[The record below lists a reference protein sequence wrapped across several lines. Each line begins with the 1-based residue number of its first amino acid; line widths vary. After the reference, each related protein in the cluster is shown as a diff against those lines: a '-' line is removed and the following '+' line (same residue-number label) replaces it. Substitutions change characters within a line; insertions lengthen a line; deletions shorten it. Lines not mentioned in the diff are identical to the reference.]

1 MALTRRAFGGLTIG
15 GSSALMLAACG
26 SDEDGGGEAGGE
38 LVWAVS
44 YPWEAWNENTSTGN
58 NSAGHIAMTPMIAA
72 GGNAGGYDFD
82 PEGNVFYDDAIF
94 EGAPQLINEEPMQ
107 IQVTLKEGAQWSDG
121 EPIRLEDFIFQWH
134 SVSGRDDH
142 ANQEKALP
150 ADTAWGSS
158 IEKIEEV
165 EPGVIVFT
173 AVAGNVDPEWQFWGG
188 VYLPSH
194 YAEANGFENWQ
205 TDPEVMGDAI
215 TWFNENLWTVVSGP
229 YKPVDNK
236 LGEYIVYEPNE
247 NYQGSK
253 KAKFTKLTMKPVTG
267 IEAEVTELRQGTI
280 AGCWPNDFSLEILE
294 QLDENPE
301 EWKYKT
307 YAGATW
313 SHFDINVR
321 NAFLK
326 DVALRQAV
334 FTTVNLAE
342 IKERAFPG
350 TEVPW
355 LGNHFFTEDS
365 PYYVDYLTPAN
376 YGLGDI
382 DGAKAILTGAGYT
395 WNGDGK
401 LLNADGEQVLF
412 NFRFATSNE
421 IRKLT
426 GEVIQ
431 AQLEP
436 LGIDLELKG
445 FGDEDFAATLSSN
458 DFDMIVFSWV
468 GSPAFTTAPSQY
480 FSTDS
485 ASNYGGY
492 DDPVINELL
501 PQVRGTFEMDAAA
514 DIANQIS
521 QQAVTQAYTLPLY
534 SSPLSVMWNAK
545 LLNPGEAVNPHSQAG
560 PTWNLREWQ
569 KP

>member
-1 MALTRRAFGGLTIG
+1 MALTRRALGGLTIG

-26 SDEDGGGEAGGE
+26 GNEEDGGEASGE
-38 LVWAVS
+38 LVWAIA

-58 NSAGHIAMTPMIAA
+58 NSAGHLAMTPMISVGA
-72 GGNAGGYDFD
+72 NGYDFD

-94 EGAPQLINEEPMQ
+94 EGEPQLISEAPMQ

-121 EPIRLEDFIFQWH
+121 KPIRLEDFIFQWY
-134 SVSGRDDH
+134 SVSGLPEH

-150 ADTAWGSS
+150 ASTAWGSTVAS
-158 IEKIEEV
+158 IEET

-173 AVAGNVDPEWQFWGG
+173 FTEGNVDPEWQFTGG

-194 YAEANGFENWQ
+194 YAEEEGGFAAWQ

-247 NYQGSK
+247 KYQGSK

-294 QLDENPE
+294 ELDENPE
-301 EWKYKT
+301 EWKYET

-321 NAFLK
+321 NGFLK
-326 DVALRQAV
+326 DVELRKAV
-334 FTTVNLAE
+334 FTTINIAE

-350 TEVPW
+350 TEAPW

-365 PYYVDYLTPAN
+365 PYYQDYLTPAN
-376 YGLGDI
+376 YGQGDV
-382 DGAKAILTGAGYT
+382 DGAKAILTAAGYT

-401 LLNADGEQVLF
+401 LEKDGEQVVF

-431 AQLEP
+431 AQLAP
-436 LGIDLELKG
+436 LGVDLELKG
-445 FGDEDFAATLSSN
+445 FGDEDFAATLSSA

-468 GSPAFTTAPSQY
+468 GSPAFTTGPNQY

-501 PQVRGTFEMDAAA
+501 PQVRGTFDLAESAEF
-514 DIANQIS
+514 ANQIS
-521 QQAVTQAYTLPLY
+521 AQAVAQAYTLPLY
-534 SSPLSVMWNAK
+534 SSPLSVIWNAT
-545 LLNPGEAVNPHSQAG
+545 LVDLTDPVNPASQAG
-560 PTWNLREWQ
+560 PVWNVREWQ
-569 KP
+569 AP

>member
-1 MALTRRAFGGLTIG
+1 MA
-15 GSSALMLAACG
+15 
-26 SDEDGGGEAGGE
+26 
-38 LVWAVS
+38 
-44 YPWEAWNENTSTGN
+44 PQN
-58 NSAGHIAMTPMIAA
+58 PM
-72 GGNAGGYDFD
+72 GTVGYDFD

-94 EGAPQLINEEPMQ
+94 EGEPQLISEEPMQ
-107 IQVTLKEGAQWSDG
+107 VQVTLKEGAQWSDG
-121 EPIRLEDFIFQWH
+121 KPIRLEDFIFQWY
-134 SVSGRDDH
+134 SLSGNAAH

-150 ADTAWGSS
+150 AGTAWGSTV
-158 IEKIEEV
+158 EKIEET
-165 EPGVIVFT
+165 EPGVIVT
-173 AVAGNVDPEWQFWGG
+173 TYVAGTVDPEWLFAGG

-194 YAEANGFENWQ
+194 YAEEEGGFATWA

-215 TWFNENLWTVVSGP
+215 TWFNENLATVGSGP
-229 YKPVDNK
+229 YKPVDSK

-280 AGCWPNDFSLEILE
+280 AGCWPNDFSLEILQE
-294 QLDENPE
+294 LDENPE
-301 EWKYKT
+301 EWKYET

-321 NAFLK
+321 NGFLK
-326 DVALRQAV
+326 DVELRKAV
-334 FTTVNLAE
+334 FTTIDINE

-355 LGNHFFTEDS
+355 LGNHFFTEES
-365 PYYVDYLTPAN
+365 PYYTDYLTPAN

-382 DGAKAILTGAGYT
+382 DAAKEILTAAGYT
-395 WNGDGK
+395 WNAEGK
-401 LLNADGEQVLF
+401 LEKDGEQVLF

-426 GEVIQ
+426 GEIIQ

-445 FGDEDFAATLSSN
+445 FGDEDFSATLASA

-468 GSPAFTTAPSQY
+468 GSPAFTTSPGQY
-480 FSTDS
+480 FSTES

-501 PQVRGTFEMDAAA
+501 PQVRGTF
-514 DIANQIS
+514 DIAESADFASQIS
-521 QQAVTQAYTLPLY
+521 AQAVAQAYTLPLY
-534 SSPLSVMWNAK
+534 SSPLSVIWNAK
-545 LLNPGEAVNPHSQAG
+545 LVDLPEPVNPNSQAAMA
-560 PTWNLREWQ
+560 WNLREWS

>member
-26 SDEDGGGEAGGE
+26 GSEDDGAEASGE
-38 LVWAVS
+38 LVWAIA

-58 NSAGHIAMTPMIAA
+58 NSAGHLAMTPMISVGAA
-72 GGNAGGYDFD
+72 GYDFD
-82 PEGNVFYDDAIF
+82 PDGNVFYDDAIF
-94 EGAPQLINEEPMQ
+94 DGEPELISEEPMQ
-107 IQVTLKEGAQWSDG
+107 VQLTLKEGAQWSDG
-121 EPIRLEDFIFQWH
+121 KPVRLEDFIFQWY
-134 SVSGRDDH
+134 SRSGNAEH

-150 ADTAWGSS
+150 ADTAWGASIAS
-158 IEKIEEV
+158 IEEP
-165 EPGVIVFT
+165 EPGVIVIT
-173 AVAGNVDPEWQFWGG
+173 SVAGNVDPEWKFSGG

-194 YAEANGFENWQ
+194 FAEENGFADWA

-215 TWFNENLWTVVSGP
+215 TWFNENLWTVVTGP

-236 LGEYIVYEPNE
+236 LGEYITYEPNE
-247 NYQGSK
+247 KYQGSK

-301 EWKYKT
+301 EWKYET

-313 SHFDINVR
+313 SHFDFNVR

-326 DVALRQAV
+326 DVKLRQAV
-334 FTTVNLAE
+334 FQTINIAE

-350 TEVPW
+350 TEVPP
-355 LGNHFFTEDS
+355 LGNHFFTEES
-365 PYYVDYLTPAN
+365 PYYQDYLTPAN
-376 YGLGDI
+376 QGLGDVE
-382 DGAKAILTGAGYT
+382 GAKTVLTEAGYT

-401 LLNADGEQVLF
+401 LLTAEGEQVLF

-445 FGDEDFAATLSSN
+445 FGDEDFSATLASH
-458 DFDMIVFSWV
+458 DFDLIVFSWV
-468 GSPAFTTAPSQY
+468 GSPAFTTGPSQY

-485 ASNYGGY
+485 ASNYGGF
-492 DDPVINELL
+492 DDATINELL
-501 PQVRGTFEMDAAA
+501 PQVRGTFDMDEAA
-514 DIANQIS
+514 DVANQIS
-521 QQAVTQAYTLPLY
+521 AQAVAQALTLPLY
-534 SSPLSVMWNAK
+534 SSPLSVIWNTK
-545 LLNPGEAVNPHSQAG
+545 LVEGPGVNPASQAG
-560 PTWNLREWQ
+560 PVWNVREWQ
-569 KP
+569 AP